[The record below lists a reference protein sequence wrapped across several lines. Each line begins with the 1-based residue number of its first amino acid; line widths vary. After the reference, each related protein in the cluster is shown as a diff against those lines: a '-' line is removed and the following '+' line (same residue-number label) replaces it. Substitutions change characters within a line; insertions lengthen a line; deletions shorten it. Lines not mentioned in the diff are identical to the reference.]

1 MKSKI
6 KSLILFLILFFSLI
20 TNVFGLTKAPIDI
33 TTATISELES
43 YIAKGYITSE
53 QLVNLYLDRI
63 NTYNSKYNAI
73 LFINENAIKEAKAL
87 DKKLAGDE
95 IVGPLHGIPIVV
107 KTNID
112 VKGIATTAGSKA
124 LKDNYPKED
133 AEVIAKLKA
142 AGAIIIATTNMSEF
156 AFSAGNSYSSYGQ
169 VLNAYNPLYSPY
181 GSSGGS
187 AVSVAASFAAAALG
201 TDTNSS
207 VRVPA
212 SAANLVGMR
221 PTVGLVS
228 KDGVIPYDTTRDTV
242 GVLSKTVSDN
252 ALLLSIIDDTE
263 KEYNTENT
271 SLKGKTIGII
281 NSFLKGSS
289 SSSLKANSLT
299 DDEIY
304 NMMLDSIKEMEKAG
318 AEIVYID
325 DFFTSYYYYLWSSS
339 LAGFTFCDGFNSY
352 IKNTT
357 GTIRSF
363 SALSS
368 SSGKVYGLGGYASS
382 CGATTSSRL
391 ASLQATREKYQ
402 NHVKEVFATYDLDAI
417 AYPTTKNKIY
427 KLSVQTSGVKA
438 PSTFVSSATGYPSIT
453 VPLGFATDG
462 LPYGI
467 EFLALANEENKL
479 YEITSAYES
488 LGEGIKTPSIV
499 PSLYEVPTSVTELI
513 NYNEKTTLWNDHKL
527 TLINKV
533 KELKEEI
540 STYFT
545 NYNSNENAS
554 EDATLLINKIKELEK
569 ENTKKEEEINNI
581 AYILIGSSFI
591 IFLLIGSIKGKKRRR
606 R

>member
-1 MKSKI
+1 MKNRI
-6 KSLILFLILFFSLI
+6 KSFSLFLILFFSLI
-20 TNVFGLTKAPIDI
+20 TNVFGLSKAPIDI
-33 TTATISELES
+33 TTSTISELEN
-43 YIAKGYITSE
+43 YIVKGYITSE
-53 QLVNLYLDRI
+53 QLVNLYLERI
-63 NTYNSKYNAI
+63 EAYNSKYNAV
-73 LFINENAIKEAKAL
+73 LFINEDAIAEARAL
-87 DKKLAGDE
+87 DKKLASDE

-112 VKGIATTAGSKA
+112 VKGLATTAGSKA
-124 LKDNYPKED
+124 LKDNYPNED
-133 AEVIAKLKA
+133 AAVIAKLKA

-169 VLNAYNPLYSPY
+169 VLNAYNPLYTPY

-212 SAANLVGMR
+212 SAANLVGIR

-252 ALLLSIIDDTE
+252 ALILSIIDDSDTE
-263 KEYNTENT
+263 YTTNNS
-271 SLKGKTIGII
+271 SLKGKKIGII

-289 SSSLKANSLT
+289 TSSLKANSLT
-299 DDEIY
+299 NDEIY
-304 NMMLDSIKEMEKAG
+304 NMMLDSIKKMEEDG

-363 SALSS
+363 TALTRSS
-368 SSGKVYGLGGYASS
+368 EKVYSLSGYASS
-382 CGATTSSRL
+382 CGATTNSKL
-391 ASLQATREKYQ
+391 ASLQTIREKYQ
-402 NHVKEVFATYDLDAI
+402 THVDEVFATYDLDVI

-453 VPLGFATDG
+453 VPLGFDSDG

-467 EFLALANEENKL
+467 EFLALKNEEDNL
-479 YEITSAYES
+479 YEIASAYES
-488 LGEGIKTPSIV
+488 LGEGIVTPSIV
-499 PSLYEVPTSVTELI
+499 PSLYEVPDEVTALI
-513 NYNEKTTLWNDHKL
+513 TYNESTTLWDDHKL

-533 KELKEEI
+533 NTLKDEI
-540 STYFT
+540 ATYFK
-545 NYNSNENAS
+545 NYSSNENVSA
-554 EDATLLINKIKELEK
+554 DANSLINDIKDLEK
-569 ENTKKEEEINNI
+569 ENAKKADEINNI

-591 IFLLIGSIKGKKRRR
+591 IFVLVGALKSKTRHRR
-606 R
+606 